1 MLANPEVQRRAQAEL
16 DSALEPGRLPE
27 YGDEERLP
35 YITAIM
41 KETMRL
47 YPVAPMVSIH
57 FPSGYQK
64 HEIDLSKA
72 LPHLHSGKTDDVYR
86 DFLIPKG
93 AFLIP
98 NTWQVLE

>member
-16 DSALEPGRLPE
+16 DSVLEPGRLPE

-47 YPVAPMVSIH
+47 YPVAPMVSIV
-57 FPSGYQK
+57 FSSG
-64 HEIDLSKA
+64 
-72 LPHLHSGKTDDVYR
+72 
-86 DFLIPKG
+86 
-93 AFLIP
+93 
-98 NTWQVLE
+98 